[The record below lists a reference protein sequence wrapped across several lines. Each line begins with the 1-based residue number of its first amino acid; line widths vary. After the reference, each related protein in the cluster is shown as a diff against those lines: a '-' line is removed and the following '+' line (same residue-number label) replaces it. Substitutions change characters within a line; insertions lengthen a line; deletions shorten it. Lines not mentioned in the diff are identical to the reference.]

1 MRKRRGFTVL
11 STIFLVAWLVGCSD
25 REDRLARPTAVAFA
39 TNGDVLVSDGY
50 DNARVVRF
58 SRNGQVVAEW
68 GARGIAT
75 GQFQTPHGI
84 AVGPDGRIFVADR
97 ENGRIQ
103 VFDANHRFVAE
114 WKGELIG
121 RPWAVATDDKGNVFA
136 VDGGDQSAARP
147 RGGIVKLSPEGR
159 VLARFGTY
167 GRGPGELDSGH
178 GIAVGKDGAVYVG
191 DLDGRRVQKWVPR

>member
-1 MRKRRGFTVL
+1 MRGFGGASVAL
-11 STIFLVAWLVGCSD
+11 LVLVATSGCSD
-25 REDRLARPTAVAFA
+25 RTDRFARPTAVAFA
-39 TNGDVLVSDGY
+39 PNGDVLVSDGY
-50 DNARVVRF
+50 DNARVVRLTPA
-58 SRNGQVVAEW
+58 GAVVSEW
-68 GARGIAT
+68 GSRGIAP

-84 AVGPDGRIFVADR
+84 ATGPDGRIFVADR

-121 RPWAVATDDKGNVFA
+121 RPWAVAVDDKGNVYA

-147 RGGIVKLSPEGR
+147 RGGVVKISPDGR

-167 GRGPGELDSGH
+167 GRAAGQLDWGH

-191 DLDGRRVQKWVPR
+191 DLEGRRVQKWIPR